1 MVCTVLRV
9 FAQTYTDQHGAH
21 VHTHTLQVNDTLR
34 SSVSASRRCLPL
46 STEHHWDIS
55 TPLPW
60 EPHLGSQTSPSTFQY
75 LSPNICMA
83 DWLYKHTY
91 WKPCFLIPFVTAFVF
106 CFFSSNHIPEF
117 SLIPITIIPFFVI
130 LWHIRSEQPLHFS
143 KSFTFQ
149 KCCCYFLPLS
159 KWGNSKEEKKTDKTY
174 STV

>member
-9 FAQTYTDQHGAH
+9 FAQTYTDQHCAH

-34 SSVSASRRCLPL
+34 SSVSASRWCLPL

-55 TPLPW
+55 MPLPW

-91 WKPCFLIPFVTAFVF
+91 WKPYFLIPFVTVFVF
-106 CFFSSNHIPEF
+106 CFFFLEPHTRILSNTHHYHPF
-117 SLIPITIIPFFVI
+117 LCDPMAHPLWGTPSL
-130 LWHIRSEQPLHFS
+130 
-143 KSFTFQ
+143 FQ
-149 KCCCYFLPLS
+149 KLHLS
-159 KWGNSKEEKKTDKTY
+159 KVLLLL
-174 STV
+174 STLV